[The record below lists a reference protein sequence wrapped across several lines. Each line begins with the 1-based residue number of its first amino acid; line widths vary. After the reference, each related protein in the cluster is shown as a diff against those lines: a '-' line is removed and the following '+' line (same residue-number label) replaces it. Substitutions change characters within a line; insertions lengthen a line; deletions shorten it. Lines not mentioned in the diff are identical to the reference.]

1 LKITLEDTHYIQI
14 SELISYSY
22 HIEIKGAVCFTASFY
37 AYLHLY
43 MEANMNSKTLEK
55 LGYIE
60 FKEQLK
66 TYCTSDLGKQIV
78 EDLTPI
84 SNIKKIEQQLLE
96 TTEALNILNT
106 IGTPPFLG
114 TVHITSII
122 KKLEKGIILDVSDLI
137 YISDFFR
144 GCKKLADF
152 MNKQSYTS
160 TQVSMYA
167 QSMYFFD
174 ELISEINRTIKNNDI
189 DDYASNRLSK
199 VRKHKRDFEN
209 KIKDKLNKFINSN
222 SQYVQESY
230 IVERENHYLVPIK
243 SSFKNQISGSVIDTS
258 SKGNTVF
265 IEPNII
271 LKDTAELHKL
281 VMEEADI
288 EYQILA
294 TLSGLIMEQLS
305 HIQMNIDVISLYDFI
320 FAKAKYS
327 KVYQGIAPKI
337 NNMGV
342 TKLREG
348 RHPFLMENAVPL
360 DFDIGTDYR
369 TLIITGPNAGGK
381 TIVLKTIGLF
391 TLATMSGLH
400 IPARSDSEIAI
411 YNQIFADI
419 GDNQSI
425 ENALSTFSSHLKN
438 LSYIMDKANNHT
450 LLLLDEIGNGTEP
463 NEGAALAIAMLNEFY
478 KSGCITVST
487 THYGEIKDYSN
498 QHPGFMNAA
507 MAFNKESL
515 EPLYQLLIGTSGDSN
530 AIWLAHKMNLKHS
543 VIEQAKKYIAGA
555 PYQFDEI
562 PQKLLPKNE
571 MTQNHSVNVSV
582 ETYKRGDRVK
592 LLDKNEL
599 AVVYDGIN
607 TVGDVTVLYKNE
619 FKKVNQKRLRLKVRA
634 KDLYPEGYDMNQLF
648 QSYEQRKLD
657 YDLNRG
663 SKKAWKKFNKR
674 NK

>member
-1 LKITLEDTHYIQI
+1 
-14 SELISYSY
+14 
-22 HIEIKGAVCFTASFY
+22 
-37 AYLHLY
+37 
-43 MEANMNSKTLEK
+43 MNSKTLEK

-66 TYCTSDLGKQIV
+66 TYCTSNLGKQIV
-78 EDLTPI
+78 ENLTPI
-84 SNIKKIEQQLLE
+84 TNIKKIEQQLLE
-96 TTEALNILNT
+96 TTEALNIINT

-114 TVHITSII
+114 TVYITSII
-122 KKLEKGIILDVSDLI
+122 KKLEKGIILDISDLI
-137 YISDFFR
+137 YILDFFR

-152 MNKQSYTS
+152 MDKQSYTS
-160 TQVSMYA
+160 TQVAMYA

-174 ELISEINRTIKNNDI
+174 DLVSEINRTIKNNSI
-189 DDYASNRLSK
+189 DDYASNRLAK
-199 VRKHKRDFEN
+199 VRKHKRDFES
-209 KIKDKLNKFINSN
+209 KIKDKLNKFISN
-222 SQYVQESY
+222 NAQYVQESY
-230 IVERENHYLVPIK
+230 IVERDNHYLVPIK

-265 IEPNII
+265 IEPSII

-281 VMEEADI
+281 TMEEADI
-288 EYQILA
+288 EYQIVA
-294 TLSGLIMEQLS
+294 TLSGLIMEQMS
-305 HIQMNIDVISLYDFI
+305 YIQMNIEVISLYDFI

-337 NNMGV
+337 NNIGV

-348 RHPFLMENAVPL
+348 RHPFLTEKAVPL
-360 DFDIGTDYR
+360 NFEIGTDYR

-391 TLATMSGLH
+391 TLITMSGLH
-400 IPARSDSEIAI
+400 IPANSDSEIAV
-411 YNQIFADI
+411 YDQIFADI

-478 KSGCITVST
+478 KLGCITVST
-487 THYGEIKDYSN
+487 THYGEIKEYSN

-515 EPLYQLLIGTSGDSN
+515 EPLYQLLIGTSGESN
-530 AIWLAHKMNLKHS
+530 AIWLAHKMNLKHN
-543 VIEQAKKYIAGA
+543 VIENAKKYIAGE
-555 PYQFDEI
+555 PYKFDEI

-571 MTQNHSVNVSV
+571 MTQNHSVGPSV
-582 ETYKRGDRVK
+582 ETYKRGDQVE

-599 AVVYDGIN
+599 ATVYDEIN
-607 TVGDVTVLYKNE
+607 TVGEVTVFYKNE
-619 FKKVNQKRLRLKVRA
+619 LKKINHKRLKLKVRA
-634 KDLYPEGYDMNQLF
+634 TDLYPEGYDLNQLF
-648 QSYEQRKLD
+648 QNYDQRKLD

-663 SKKAWKKFNKR
+663 SKKACKRFNKR